1 MMNTAPQTEN
11 RAYRKNLSSYGLIYL
26 GFEEHPIKVINLS
39 LSGFLAELQD
49 EHPEHRIKEI
59 FNSLQSSPR
68 VDIYLPDMRLAGE
81 AEVVRAEIAE
91 NGLLLGIEFRNLS
104 YDIDNLLYNRRAY
117 RKNISALGEI
127 FINDGEYIFT
137 SHNVSVD
144 GLMARIARIIQVP
157 VGGNLSFSFK
167 DLDLQGEAEVV
178 WIDHDEHSTLLGLKY
193 LHLERDLIPGVPRF
207 VRDAVLSA

>member
-1 MMNTAPQTEN
+1 MNAIQQAEN

-39 LSGFLAELQD
+39 LTGFLAELKD
-49 EHPEHRIKEI
+49 KHPGHRIKQI
-59 FNSLQSSPR
+59 FHNLQSSPR

-81 AEVVRAEIAE
+81 AEVVRAEITDA
-91 NGLLLGIEFRNLS
+91 GLLIGIEFSNLS

-127 FINDGEYIFT
+127 IIDESEYVFT

-144 GLMARIARIIQVP
+144 GLMARIARIVQVP
-157 VGGNLSFSFK
+157 IGQQLSFSFK
-167 DLDLQGEAEVV
+167 DLELQGEAEVV
-178 WIDHDEHSTLLGLKY
+178 WIEHDENSTLLGLKY
-193 LHLERDLIPGVPRF
+193 LHLERDFIPGVPRF
-207 VRDAVLSA
+207 VRDETVLST